1 MGFEKE
7 ISQIVTVINERKSA
21 SRQTMLLSA
30 TLSPGVERLAGL
42 SLNDPTNID
51 ASESDFSPQK
61 KMSLSSSGSDFTTPE
76 GLKHYFVITPS
87 KLRLTTLTAFIL
99 WKCKV
104 PFRPVQSSTSFYFS
118 LSVLF
123 LIS

>member
-7 ISQIVTVINERKSA
+7 ISQIVAVINERQTE

-42 SLNDPTNID
+42 SLKNPSNID
-51 ASESDFSPQK
+51 ASESDLSTQK
-61 KMSLSSSGSDFTTPE
+61 KLSFPTPGSDFTTPE

-104 PFRPVQSSTSFYFS
+104 PHHVFVL
-118 LSVLF
+118 LSYLT
-123 LIS
+123 